1 MPNPDLQQHEG
12 KIGVL
17 RFADGHAVKA
27 RIVHV
32 DPDDRQEVVY
42 DVVEVIAAGRAE
54 WAGIAP
60 GTAAV
65 APLSDVVAFD
75 AGVDT

>member
-32 DPDDRQEVVY
+32 DLDERQEVVY
-42 DVVEVIAAGRAE
+42 DVVDVITAGRPE
-54 WAGIAP
+54 WAGVAP
-60 GTAAV
+60 GTSAV
-65 APLSDVVAFD
+65 APLGDVVAFD
-75 AGVDT
+75 VGVDG